1 MATSSLPA
9 AHHAAI
15 EVFNADARRLDQRDW
30 RLWSIAGVFIVMMFS
45 TIATMALEIEHR
57 GIDFMSGV
65 QLDTAVRG
73 LMTMVLL
80 FTLFV
85 TYQQIMLNRMRQLLV
100 QGLRRELSAVM
111 SAKSSDLN

>member
-1 MATSSLPA
+1 MSSRSLP
-9 AHHAAI
+9 HSHYAAI
-15 EVFNADARRLDQRDW
+15 EVFDADARRLDRRDW
-30 RLWSIAGVFIVMMFS
+30 RLWIIAGLFILAMFS

-65 QLDTAVRG
+65 QLDVAVRG

-85 TYQQIMLNRMRQLLV
+85 AYQQIMLNRMRQLLV
-100 QGLRRELSAVM
+100 QDLRRELSTAL
-111 SAKSSDLN
+111 AARAGEQ